1 VNFLFSISV
10 PVHLTNHPS
19 IRKSLAIIKVKL
31 EVFDEIIKTPG
42 QAYGAASGKHRFR
55 RGSGLL
61 RGYNYGPWFLRG
73 EVVVGDFQ
81 VGPWLIEPS
90 LNAVSHNGES
100 IHLSP
105 KVMSVLVCLAQHPG
119 QSVSKEDLLQTVWP
133 DTFVSDDVL
142 KGSISELRRVLEDDA
157 HEPTIIQTIP
167 KRGYRLVATV
177 QPVNGAPESSTENR
191 PETQR
196 AVVNTRKFWM
206 GALAVVGATLL
217 FVFLGAN
224 FGGLRARLASKMGAP
239 QIHSLAV
246 LPLQN
251 LSNDPAQEYFSDGMT
266 DALIT
271 DLAQISSLKV
281 ISRTSSMQYR
291 QTKMSLPEIA
301 RELNVDGIIEGT
313 VQRSGDRV
321 RITAQLIYGPSDKHL
336 WAHSYE
342 RDMREVFALERDV
355 TQEIVREVRAR
366 LTTPNQSPLAPPRPA
381 SPEVLEAYLQGNYHL
396 SRFGEGAGDEELKK
410 AQEYFQRAIDA
421 DPNFAPA
428 FNGLAIAHTCLLQPS
443 NEDFNIAKKMAE
455 RAVELDPNSSD
466 AHHTLGYLKLNA
478 WDWYGSEEEY
488 RRAIALNPNNAH
500 AHDDLGELLDDTGR
514 LDEGWREYQIAQE
527 LDPNND
533 HLSDALDRQG
543 QHERAIAML
552 QMMLKRYPDNG
563 YLHLSLYRDYV
574 KKGMH
579 KEAIQELEKTA
590 NLFGFPKPASRIH
603 HAFVSSGYRGA
614 MRQFAWELEDL
625 AATKQAF
632 VPVNLAEVYA
642 TLGDKDRAFYWL
654 EQAYADRD
662 LHAASTDLG
671 LERLNTEF
679 LLDPLRSDPRFQD
692 LVRRVG
698 LQQ

>member
-1 VNFLFSISV
+1 M
-10 PVHLTNHPS
+10 
-19 IRKSLAIIKVKL
+19 
-31 EVFDEIIKTPG
+31 EED
-42 QAYGAASGKHRFR
+42 FR
-55 RGSGLL
+55 VGL
-61 RGYNYGPWFLRG
+61 
-73 EVVVGDFQ
+73 
-81 VGPWLIEPS
+81 WLIEPS

-100 IHLSP
+100 IHLAP
-105 KVMSVLVCLAQHPG
+105 KVMGVLVCLAQHAG

-133 DTFVSDDVL
+133 DTFVGDDVL

-157 HEPTIIQTIP
+157 REPTIIQTIP
-167 KRGYRLVATV
+167 KRGYRLVASV
-177 QPVNGAPESSTENR
+177 QPVNGVPESSTENR

-196 AVVNTRKFWM
+196 AVVNRRKFWM
-206 GALAVVGATLL
+206 GALAVVAVALL

-224 FGGLRARLASKMGAP
+224 IGGLRARLAGKSDAP

-251 LSNDPAQEYFSDGMT
+251 LSADPEQEYFSEGLT

-271 DLAQISSLKV
+271 DLAQITSLKV
-281 ISRTSSMQYR
+281 ISRTSITHYK
-291 QTKMSLPEIA
+291 QTDKSLPEIA
-301 RELNVDGIIEGT
+301 RELNVDGIVEGT

-321 RITAQLIYGPSDKHL
+321 HITAQLIHGPSDKHV

-342 RDMREVFALERDV
+342 RDMRDVFALERDV
-355 TQEIVREVRAR
+355 TEDIAREVRAR
-366 LTTPNQSPLAPPRPA
+366 LTTPNRAPVAQPRPA
-381 SPEVLEAYLQGNYHL
+381 SPKVLEAYLQGNYHL
-396 SRFGEGAGDEELKK
+396 SRFGSGGGDEESTT

-428 FNGLAIAHTCLLQPS
+428 YNQLANAHLNLLQPS
-443 NEDFNIAKKMAE
+443 NQDFDIAKRMAE

-466 AHHTLGYLKLNA
+466 AHHTLGYVKHNA
-478 WDWYGSEEEY
+478 WNWLGSEEEY
-488 RRAIALNPNNAH
+488 RRAAALNPNNAQ
-500 AHDDLGELLDDTGR
+500 AHDDLGELLDDTRR

-563 YLHLSLYRDYV
+563 YLHLSLYREYV

-590 NLFGFPKPASRIH
+590 NLFGFPELATRIH

-614 MRQFAWELEDL
+614 MRQFARELEDL

-654 EQAYADRD
+654 EQAYTHRD
-662 LHAASTDLG
+662 IHAASTDIG
-671 LERLNTEF
+671 LDRLDTEF
-679 LLDPLRSDPRFQD
+679 LLDPLRSDPRFKD

-698 LQQ
+698 LPPVSQH